1 MSSGTEHEV
10 DECSICM
17 ETPEL
22 KWTLPCNHSF
32 CYLCL
37 KGAIESANNGCPL
50 CRGPIP
56 NDVYENAKMKD
67 MGSWTLELENVDY
80 RWLYSGRNDGW
91 WAYSDSHNRIIEAA
105 FKSFLQEEMLGDG
118 GDDSVSINIYG
129 KVYTIS
135 FTDMTQKSP
144 YNDWRNI
151 KRLAGD
157 EDIENFDGKTL
168 KGIAGIQVE
177 H

>member
-1 MSSGTEHEV
+1 MSSGN

-37 KGAIESANNGCPL
+37 KGAIESNSSGCPM

-67 MGSWTLELENVDY
+67 MGAPDIEIEDVDY
-80 RWLYSGRNDGW
+80 RWLYSGRSNGW
-91 WAYSDSHNRIIEAA
+91 WAYSDTHNRIIEAA
-105 FKSFLQEEMLGDG
+105 FKSFLQEDLLGG
-118 GDDSVSINIYG
+118 GDDTASVNINIYG
-129 KVYTIS
+129 KNYTVN
-135 FTDMTQKSP
+135 FTAMTQTSP
-144 YNDWRNI
+144 HGDWRNI
-151 KRLAGD
+151 KRLASEEDLEGFD
-157 EDIENFDGKTL
+157 EKLL
-168 KGIAGIQVE
+168 KGIAGIQVDR
-177 H
+177 